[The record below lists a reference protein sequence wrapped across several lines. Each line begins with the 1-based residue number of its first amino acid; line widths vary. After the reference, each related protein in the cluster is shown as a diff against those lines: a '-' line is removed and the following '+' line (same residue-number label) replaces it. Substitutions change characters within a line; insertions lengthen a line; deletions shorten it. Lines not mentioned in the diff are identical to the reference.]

1 MKYLG
6 WVLLLA
12 LLILGVVFFFQKHLP
27 LRNKNTELRRE
38 NKMWQNEMETLKGG
52 APVKTYEPAETE
64 IVKSKPITLLQD
76 DLFES
81 YENFN
86 LTKKGKESLRVLASE
101 LKRKKGEIWVM
112 GHTDNVKIGP
122 SLQTVYPTNL
132 ELSTLRA
139 AAVVR
144 FLISC
149 GISHKRLVAMGYGPS
164 RPVGSNDTKEGRK
177 RNRRIEILI
186 RESP

>member
-6 WVLLLA
+6 WVLFLVF
-12 LLILGVVFFFQKHLP
+12 LISGGVFFYQKHLP
-27 LRNKNTELRRE
+27 LRNNNTELRKE
-38 NKMWQNEMETLKGG
+38 NRMWQKEVEALKGG
-52 APVKTYEPAETE
+52 VSIKSYEPSDT
-64 IVKSKPITLLQD
+64 VKSKPITFLQD

-86 LTKKGKESLRVLASE
+86 LTPKGKESLRVLASE

-122 SLQTVYPTNL
+122 SLRSIYPTNL
-132 ELSTLRA
+132 ELSTIRA

-149 GISHKRLVAMGYGPS
+149 GIDHKRLAAMGYGPS
-164 RPVGSNDTKEGRK
+164 RPVASNDTKEGRK
-177 RNRRIEILI
+177 RNRRIEILM